1 MSSDDQSQRRGEDL
15 RAVLRRQ
22 DPRRSINR
30 PARGKVGKSAEMILK
45 IFKER
50 ILGVKF
56 SYLIVSLCLQRI
68 TADNLKFSVSLHF

>member
-1 MSSDDQSQRRGEDL
+1 MVS
-15 RAVLRRQ
+15 
-22 DPRRSINR
+22 
-30 PARGKVGKSAEMILK
+30 KSAEMILK

-68 TADNLKFSVSLHF
+68 TADNLKDNCFFTFLVYQKMCNYLVVLLQIL